1 MTENIISIIFI
12 NPHFVNPKITKNPEN
27 STFFLPAILFPA
39 SHDATLLLHLSDH
52 RAHSLP
58 PPPSARRKGT
68 CLSFPQLIHTVRRTR
83 TNTSSIFVLS
93 TRYLVT
99 VINIIHN
106 LWITLWITFGFAVYN
121 LWAFPNF
128 PVFTPCITCIKVI
141 QILHILIFHVVC
153 PHFYQHRIPCYPQ
166 NIPDFINRKIFY
178 TFCG

>member
-12 NPHFVNPKITKNPEN
+12 NPCFVNPKITKNPEN
-27 STFFLPAILFPA
+27 STFFLPAIIFPA
-39 SHDATLLLHLSDH
+39 TP
-52 RAHSLP
+52 AHSHHQP
-58 PPPSARRKGT
+58 AARAPVS
-68 CLSFPQLIHTVRRTR
+68 CYPQLIHTVRRSR

-93 TRYLVT
+93 TRYVVI

-106 LWITLWITFGFAVYN
+106 LWITLWITFDFAVYN
-121 LWAFPNF
+121 MWAFPNF

-141 QILHILIFHVVC
+141 QILHILLFHVVC